1 MRIRRKGLRR
11 FVETGDT
18 RGIPGHLKRRLRL
31 RLDVLDNARMSA
43 DMDLPGYRL
52 HRLRADRAG
61 YWSVRVSGNWRLIFR
76 LERGEAVDVD
86 LIDYH

>member
-1 MRIRRKGLRR
+1 M
-11 FVETGDT
+11 
-18 RGIPGHLKRRLRL
+18 P
-31 RLDVLDNARMSA
+31 A

-76 LERGEAVDVD
+76 FERGEAVDVD

>member
-1 MRIRRKGLRR
+1 MRVRRKGLRR
-11 FVETGDT
+11 FVETGDA
-18 RGIPGHLKRRLRL
+18 RGIPGHLRRRLRL
-31 RLDVLDNARMSA
+31 RLDFLSNARTPA

-76 LERGEAVDVD
+76 FERGEAVDVD